1 MYPSQTVAYLVAIIA
16 TLSSVPYARG
26 FMGKSGPRLRGS
38 GRKQQ
43 VLLSLLRK
51 VREDGGLRQEDV
63 ARVFGWDK
71 TFVSK
76 YETGVRRLDLLELDE
91 LCKVCGIS
99 LVDFV
104 KRYRRALE
112 KKVPRQ

>member
-1 MYPSQTVAYLVAIIA
+1 
-16 TLSSVPYARG
+16 
-26 FMGKSGPRLRGS
+26 MGKSGPRLRGS

-112 KKVPRQ
+112 KKVPRQEP